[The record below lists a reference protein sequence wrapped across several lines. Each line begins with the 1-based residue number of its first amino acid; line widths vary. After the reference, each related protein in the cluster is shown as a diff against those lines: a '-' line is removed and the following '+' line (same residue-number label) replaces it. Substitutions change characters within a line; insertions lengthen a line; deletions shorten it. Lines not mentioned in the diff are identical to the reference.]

1 MLRRG
6 IGKTTK
12 DMVERDNSTAPGV
25 AAPGEGDRT
34 TAGGPHRR
42 ALMQA
47 GGFGLAAAALSV
59 LAHPAAAQQ
68 AQPQPAPPAQP
79 QPPAPPPPPPGQ
91 PFSRQWLVDE
101 ARKLAGQAF
110 VPPKLD
116 VPERFGNLTFEQYRD
131 IRYRNDRIF
140 WRNDNRGF
148 GLGLM
153 STGSV
158 FKNPVDIFIVEDGL
172 AKRIA
177 FQRDMFEY
185 GPNIKP
191 PEDKELLGFSGL
203 RLRRQINTP
212 DRWDEVVSFQGATY
226 FKALAKGLQYGVSAR
241 GLAINLSEDGNE
253 EFPTFEQFYVE
264 RPEPGGNSIVVY
276 ALLDSPS
283 CTGAYRFTTRADD
296 TTAIDVEMVLFPR
309 VEIGNVGL
317 GTLSSM
323 FLYDA
328 TSRTRFDD
336 MRPAV
341 HGSDGLAIRSG
352 GGEAIF
358 RPLANPRNLQIS
370 AFGDQNPRGFGLV
383 QRRRV
388 FEEFEDLETRFD
400 LRPSAWVEPIGDW
413 GEGAVNLVEIPS
425 ESEIHDNIVVFWRP
439 KAKLQPKTE
448 FPLAY
453 RLHWAANPPIDTGFG
468 QVVGTRIGASRREG
482 YRRFVIDFRG
492 PMPPADQLKLDVWAS
507 AGKIA
512 GAGFRANN
520 VRGGYRV
527 LFELETRNIALAE
540 LRVLLSQNGRPVT
553 ETWLYRWTA

>member
-1 MLRRG
+1 MGETR
-6 IGKTTK
+6 
-12 DMVERDNSTAPGV
+12 NSTAADG
-25 AAPGEGDRT
+25 AADL
-34 TAGGPHRR
+34 GPAVDGQRR

-47 GGFGLAAAALSV
+47 GGFGLAAAAMAV
-59 LAHPAAAQQ
+59 LAHPAAAQTPPAAPQ
-68 AQPQPAPPAQP
+68 APAAPAQP
-79 QPPAPPPPPPGQ
+79 AAPPQPVGQ
-91 PFSRQWLVDE
+91 PFSRQGLVDE
-101 ARKLAGQAF
+101 ARRLASLPFQQ
-110 VPPKLD
+110 PKID

-177 FQRDMFEY
+177 FQRDMFDF
-185 GPNIKP
+185 GQNIKP
-191 PEDKELLGFSGL
+191 PDEKELLGFSGL

-253 EFPTFEQFYVE
+253 EFPTFESFYVE
-264 RPEPGGNSIVVY
+264 RPEPGGNSIVVH

-283 CTGAYRFTTRADD
+283 CAGAYRFTTRADD

-358 RPLANPRNLQIS
+358 RPLANPKTLQIS

-400 LRPSAWVEPIGDW
+400 LRPSAWIEPIGDW
-413 GEGAVNLVEIPS
+413 GDGAVNLVEIPS

-439 KAKLQPKTE
+439 KMKLQPKTE

-468 QVVGTRIGASRREG
+468 QVVGSRIGASRREG
-482 YRRFVIDFRG
+482 YRRFVVDFRG
-492 PMPPADQLKLDVWAS
+492 PMPPADQLKLDVWTS
-507 AGKIA
+507 AGKIS
-512 GAGFRANN
+512 GAGFRPHN
-520 VRGGYRV
+520 VRGGYRAT
-527 LFELETRNIALAE
+527 FELETRNIPLAE